1 MTKHLTK
8 PIRAIHF
15 RANLAGLC
23 PIVLA
28 FLMTVG
34 SQGSAKGVGRE
45 ASIDILS
52 KGQILVTNVAN
63 RTAEYHVIYKGEF
76 YYCKSW
82 DDNAEY
88 RANLRCVDNNPKD
101 E

>member
-8 PIRAIHF
+8 TIRAIHF
-15 RANLAGLC
+15 LA
-23 PIVLA
+23 LA

-34 SQGSAKGVGRE
+34 TQGSADIVKYE
-45 ASIDILS
+45 YAIDILS
-52 KGQILVTNVAN
+52 KGQILATNVVN